1 MKCLLGT
8 TIDCCFFI
16 ADCGAPEIAIMG
28 DVSNTSTIEG
38 AIVTLSYPVD
48 ITCIRNG
55 RVAQWMPDPANVQCS
70 SQGTYATVKVKG
82 HNSRHWVI
90 PDTKHPLHQCS
101 NLYTLAH

>member
-8 TIDCCFFI
+8 MIDCCFFI
-16 ADCGAPEIAIMG
+16 ADCGAPEIPSGAIVG

-70 SQGTYATVKVKG
+70 SQGTNRNLQGKG
-82 HNSRHWVI
+82 
-90 PDTKHPLHQCS
+90 
-101 NLYTLAH
+101 A